1 MYELVQIGENT
12 YYIEAPVKIGIYT
25 EGNNA
30 YVIDTGNDK
39 DMGKR
44 ILSIL
49 KEQNWQLKAIINT
62 HSHGDHIGGNAYL
75 QRQTHVKAYGSLVEN
90 IFTKRPILEPSF
102 ISGGY
107 PHKAIRNKFLMAKPS
122 EPSPLNEDDLP
133 FTFIELPGH
142 TFDMV
147 GIVTKDNVCFLAD
160 ALVGVETLEKYH
172 VSFLYDV
179 RAYLETLDKILDMQ
193 YDLYLPSHSHVTDN
207 IQPLV
212 EQNREK
218 VLEIIESLKEICEQ
232 PMSFES
238 ILKEVFDRYNLTM
251 NATQYTLVGCTT
263 RSYLAYMSD
272 EGLLE
277 YSFEDNR
284 MLWQKKVAI

>member
-12 YYIEAPVKIGIYT
+12 YYIETPVKVGIYT
-25 EGNNA
+25 EGSDA

-49 KEQNWQLKAIINT
+49 KEQNWNLKGIINT

-75 QRQTHVKAYGSLVEN
+75 QKQTGVKAYGSPVEN
-90 IFTKRPILEPSF
+90 TFTMRPILEPSF

-107 PHKAIRNKFLMAKPS
+107 PYKAIRNKFLMAKPS
-122 EPSPLNEDDLP
+122 QPTSIEEVDLP
-133 FTFIELPGH
+133 FRFIPLPGH
-142 TFDMV
+142 TFDMM
-147 GIVTKDNVCFLAD
+147 GIVTKDDVCFLAD
-160 ALVGVETLEKYH
+160 ALVGVDTLNKYH
-172 VSFLYDV
+172 ISFLYDV
-179 RAYLETLDKILDMQ
+179 RAYLETLDQILTMNHRV
-193 YDLYLPSHSHVTDN
+193 YLPSHSHVTDD
-207 IQPLV
+207 IKPLV

-218 VLEIIESLKEICEQ
+218 VLEIIETIQTICIE
-232 PMSFES
+232 PKSFEN
-238 ILKEVFDRYNLTM
+238 ILKEVFDHYDLVM

-277 YSFEDNR
+277 YTFEDNR
-284 MLWQKKVAI
+284 MLWCKKER